1 MFSLLNA
8 DELTEALAKNNNQN
22 SWEHFD
28 YENTKEAPKI
38 QEENVDFKSTFDSLL
53 SKTLENNNG
62 IDKTDGN
69 LDFQN
74 ENAQVKNLSSLYEG
88 ENNSLLFQKELF
100 VAQDNYNYSWG
111 LINRYEKDDFLF
123 GVNGFI
129 DKQKEQKD
137 TKSFGTEFGYSKFI
151 KAYSN
156 YYIPNEAE
164 KKFTAWNEF
173 CNSNLYRFCF

>member
-1 MFSLLNA
+1 MRGIFYIIALFSLLNA
-8 DELTEALAKNNNQN
+8 DELTEALVKNNNQN

-28 YENTKEAPKI
+28 YKNTKEASKI

-100 VAQDNYNYSWG
+100 VAQDNYNYSGG

-123 GVNGFI
+123 GVNSFI

-137 TKSFGTEFGYSKFI
+137 TKSFG
-151 KAYSN
+151 
-156 YYIPNEAE
+156 
-164 KKFTAWNEF
+164 
-173 CNSNLYRFCF
+173 